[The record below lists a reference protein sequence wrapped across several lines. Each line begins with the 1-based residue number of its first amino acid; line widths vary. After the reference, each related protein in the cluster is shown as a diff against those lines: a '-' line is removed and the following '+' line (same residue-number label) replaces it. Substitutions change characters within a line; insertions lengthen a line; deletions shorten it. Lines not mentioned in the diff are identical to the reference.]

1 VSVSLHQRGA
11 SRASSLIANCSIT
24 SVTCLALPLGFN
36 LVPAQQA
43 RARKRSGQGCLIDNA
58 TTFHANR
65 AASARAFVHSL
76 NILIKY
82 ARMYGYDH
90 KRTEAQF
97 EVAWNELQHGLPT
110 AGEGGFLLGV
120 SEGKL
125 LLDGVPLETGQ
136 VEKSFGQLLT
146 AAGLA
151 SLHFSKDVTID
162 DFTRLVRAFTLAGS
176 KAQDVSKQIKEAL
189 NSGNKQSTI
198 KINEVKFVAADPL
211 TGDISVAAQIAA
223 QTLGPEF
230 KQWLNDPQKL
240 LQLIAAAEGAN
251 RGGGDQGQGH
261 PGVVVPFG
269 SIPNIP
275 IPAGSSQAATG
286 TAVAWEGG
294 VVPLQEAE
302 VIQAI
307 RLLTKFGQ
315 AQGDPSVRPEDL
327 QKDLSETDPN
337 TRLNLQQLL
346 GTLAAKA
353 AAEQEEDAPLLM
365 KAAEHMAIRF
375 ALDRYSKGEVKVNA
389 VHQMMEHMSR
399 QMDSLRQI
407 LKIQE
412 EKMNKAGIL
421 VESHADILDRMF
433 WAEVPESGKK
443 TVLLS
448 NEAPCVPPRNLR
460 QFVEVLL
467 DRDDKQTAAEI
478 LNNYSGCLTSK
489 DTEPRRKTAI
499 GLSQIA
505 DLYARLGGEA
515 MAGAIHKVTQQI
527 CVEKDPEL
535 QSLLSAAFVR
545 LSQEASSAKN
555 YQAVNEVCAGME
567 TLLQQRPVM
576 VNDLRPRV
584 GVENRIP
591 EFIEEAL
598 HCDPVPADLL
608 LILRRTCQAGAEHL
622 ADRFFRCM
630 RREEC
635 DHMVEL
641 LKELGSPALA
651 QLREIL
657 RTGQSRQ
664 ASAVVGLLSRLDVG
678 TLLEL
683 LPARLPEWNRFYHDI
698 VVRQIAY
705 GAAPDRGRT
714 LLELTEILDPVVLPE
729 TLDEIGMSGDLT
741 AAGPLQAMA
750 RPGEAASRSPFVQ
763 LKAIESLGRLR
774 DSESLAL
781 LREIVEAKKTFGW
794 IYHHELR
801 VAAAQSLSK
810 TDPRYSA
817 QVLSDS
823 GLEPSELAIAPLD
836 LAPACPWVRQR
847 RYERMV
853 LARSI
858 AATIGSSWGKSK
870 ILIRELSLGGGMGTK
885 EDNLR
890 IGSEA
895 DLEISLGM
903 RTKIKAHV
911 LLRRARVN
919 EVGFEIVSTDLESR
933 YRLRRLLVEALNR
946 TPQKKD
952 QDWSGQRKI

>member
-1 VSVSLHQRGA
+1 
-11 SRASSLIANCSIT
+11 
-24 SVTCLALPLGFN
+24 
-36 LVPAQQA
+36 
-43 RARKRSGQGCLIDNA
+43 
-58 TTFHANR
+58 
-65 AASARAFVHSL
+65 
-76 NILIKY
+76 
-82 ARMYGYDH
+82 MYGPDH

-97 EVAWNELQHGLPT
+97 ETAWNELQQGLPT

-120 SEGKL
+120 SDNKL
-125 LLDGVPLETGQ
+125 LLDGVPLEAGQ
-136 VEKSFGQLLT
+136 TERSFGQLLST
-146 AAGLA
+146 AGLA
-151 SLHFSKDVTID
+151 SLHFSKEVTLE
-162 DFTRLVRAFTLAGS
+162 DFARLVRAFTLAGS
-176 KAQDVSKQIKEAL
+176 KAQDVAKQIKEAL
-189 NSGNKQSTI
+189 SSGSRQSTI

-251 RGGGDQGQGH
+251 SGGSGEPG
-261 PGVVVPFG
+261 GVVVPFG
-269 SIPNIP
+269 SVPNAAP
-275 IPAGSSQAATG
+275 GAAGKGTAAGAGTGTGTG
-286 TAVAWEGG
+286 TAPAWEGG

-302 VIQAI
+302 VVQAI
-307 RLLTKFGQ
+307 RLLTRFGQ
-315 AQGDPSVRPEDL
+315 VQTDPNAGPEVL
-327 QKDLSETDPN
+327 QKELTETDPN

-353 AAEQEEDAPLLM
+353 TAEQEDQTPLLM

-375 ALDRYSKGEVKVNA
+375 ALERYSKGEVKVNA

-399 QMDSLRQI
+399 QMDSLRGI
-407 LKIQE
+407 LKLQE

-460 QFVEVLL
+460 QFLEVLL
-467 DRDDKQTAAEI
+467 DRDDKQTAADI
-478 LNNYSGCLTSK
+478 LNNYSGCLVSK
-489 DTEPRRKTAI
+489 DQEPRRKTAI
-499 GLSQIA
+499 GLSQLA
-505 DLYARLGGEA
+505 DLYARLGGES
-515 MAGAIHKVTQQI
+515 MGKAIHYVSEQL

-535 QSLLSAAFVR
+535 QSLMSAAFVR
-545 LSQEASSAKN
+545 LSQEASEAKN
-555 YQAVNEVCAGME
+555 YQAVNEVCTGME
-567 TLLQQRPVM
+567 MLQQQRPVM

-598 HCDPVPADLL
+598 HYEPVPADLL
-608 LILRRTCQAGAEHL
+608 LILRRTCQSGAEHL

-630 RREEC
+630 RRDEC
-635 DHMVEL
+635 DRMVEL
-641 LKELGSPALA
+641 VKEMGSPALT

-657 RTGQSRQ
+657 RTGQPRQ

-714 LLELTEILDPVVLPE
+714 LLELAEVLDSVVLPE
-729 TLDEIGMSGDLT
+729 SIDEIGMSGDLT
-741 AAGPLQAMA
+741 AAPPLQAMA
-750 RPGEAASRSPFVQ
+750 RPGEAALRSPFVQ

-774 DSESLAL
+774 DMESLTL
-781 LREIVEAKKTFGW
+781 LREIVETKKTFGW
-794 IYHHELR
+794 VHHRELR
-801 VAAAQSLSK
+801 IAAAQSLSK

-817 QVLSDS
+817 QILSDS
-823 GLEPSELAIAPLD
+823 GIEPAELAIAPLD
-836 LAPACPWVRQR
+836 TAPACPWVRQR

-853 LARSI
+853 LSKTISAS
-858 AATIGSSWGKSK
+858 IGSSWGKSK

-903 RTKIKAHV
+903 RSKIRAHV

-919 EVGFEIVSTDLESR
+919 EVGFEIVNTDLESR
-933 YRLRRLLVEALNR
+933 YRLRRILVESMSRAAQNKE
-946 TPQKKD
+946 Q
-952 QDWSGQRKI
+952 QWSGERKL